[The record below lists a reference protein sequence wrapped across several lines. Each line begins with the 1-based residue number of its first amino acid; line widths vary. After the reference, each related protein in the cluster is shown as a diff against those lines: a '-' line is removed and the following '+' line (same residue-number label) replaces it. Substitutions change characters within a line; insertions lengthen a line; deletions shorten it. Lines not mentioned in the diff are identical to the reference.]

1 MGFWDTLGKFAVSPV
16 WGIQSLVSDSN
27 AKAKAIL
34 GPDGQPID
42 PNAPYADQLYARK
55 NPNQKLQYN
64 SDILGIQGQKDI
76 GTGTS
81 LLGKPTDYW
90 NKVLEPPTRTG
101 LLEQE
106 APVVSSVVGQYST
119 GRKALAQ
126 APRGGGTNSIS
137 ANLPFEESGAIT
149 GLLQNRLSDVLNT
162 LQPEAA
168 NALTGIAGILS
179 SLGLSEMGLSQQDL
193 QALIG
198 AKIAQ
203 SGQNTAAAGEAGKG
217 IGAIIAALIQQ
228 GAAAGA

>member
-1 MGFWDTLGKFAVSPV
+1 MGFWDIISPAYAVNSAAN
-16 WGIQSLVSDSN
+16 S
-27 AKAKAIL
+27 KAKAINV
-34 GPDGQPID
+34 PDGLPLD
-42 PNAPYADQLYARK
+42 PNAPFAEQLYGRR
-55 NPNQKLQYN
+55 NPGQKLQFM
-64 SDILGIQGQKDI
+64 SDTLNIAGQKDI
-76 GTGTS
+76 ASGTS
-81 LLGKPTDYW
+81 LLNQPLDYW
-90 NKVLEPPTRTG
+90 KKILEPPTRTG

-126 APRGGGTNSIS
+126 APRGGGTNAVS

-168 NALTGIAGILS
+168 NAITGISGILS
-179 SLGLSEMGLSQQDL
+179 SLGLSELGISSQDL

-203 SGQNTAAAGEAGKG
+203 AGQNTAAAGQAGQG
-217 IGAIIAALIQQ
+217 IGAIIASLITKA
-228 GAAAGA
+228 AAAGA